1 MAQHTNNKRDER
13 ERESEK
19 KREKID
25 FHYQYCICLGAFLCD
40 LFGWMGV
47 CASDFFLFKKKL
59 VAVVVDLLF
68 IHCVCVC
75 VHAVV
80 FLWTVQREFSFL
92 FGCFSIDF
100 SHCSHWIRRESRF
113 RRYKYVW
120 VCVDAFTCIIYEDIE
135 PIDNSANTIYDG
147 WDTQHRNAGHN
158 LILLLLLLF
167 LPSLSLSR
175 LFCIDQSLVYK
186 RLGISFV
193 AATIV
198 AIKRYIFCIFFPSS
212 QSMDK
217 KEKFSNT
224 FDAFNQH
231 QARWRIF
238 TEDFSCI

>member
-13 ERESEK
+13 ERVRKNGK
-19 KREKID
+19 KSIFTTSIVFAWAHFYAIYLD
-25 FHYQYCICLGAFLCD
+25 GLLCVQVISFY
-40 LFGWMGV
+40 L
-47 CASDFFLFKKKL
+47 KKNW
-59 VAVVVDLLF
+59 LLLLLTCYLS
-68 IHCVCVC
+68 IVCVC

-92 FGCFSIDF
+92 FCCFSIDF